1 MKINK
6 YLPSFIVFL
15 VLLAFVSCSKD
26 SALSSVPVIKF
37 LDVNSTSIK
46 EFKDSLVI
54 RFEYTDADGD
64 IGEDN
69 PDKNDLFVKDRR
81 LVNADYYFV
90 KPLSP
95 PGSEIKITGIIS
107 VQIKNTFLLGTGN
120 SELTQFN
127 LKLRDR
133 AGNWSNSI
141 NTPNITITK

>member
-81 LVNADYYFV
+81 LVSADYYFV

>member
-1 MKINK
+1 MKK
-6 YLPSFIVFL
+6 YSFIPVFIL
-15 VLLAFVSCSKD
+15 FAFLSCSKD
-26 SALSSVPVIKF
+26 SAVSSVPLIKF

-69 PDKNDLFVKDRR
+69 PNKNDLFIKDRR
-81 LVNADYYFV
+81 LANADYYFV

-95 PGSEIKITGIIS
+95 PGSEIKIKGIIR

-120 SELTQFN
+120 SELTQFDV
-127 LKLRDR
+127 KLRDR

-141 NTPNITITK
+141 NTPNISITK

>member
-107 VQIKNTFLLGTGN
+107 VQIKNSFLLGTGN

>member
-127 LKLRDR
+127 LKMRDR

-141 NTPNITITK
+141 NTPNITIIK